1 MGRRGESGLPR
12 RSSRS
17 GPSLPAPRGGAGP
30 AGGARRTP
38 AAVLLA
44 AGLAVALGACG
55 GDTAEDARAPE
66 LTSGSPR
73 LTAQAGEAGA
83 VDSARVADEVEAM
96 LEASTGS
103 WNAGDLDGF
112 VDDYLDSPEMTYV
125 GGSGVV
131 RGRDALRERYRAT
144 YWAEGEERDSLRFE
158 DLEVRPLG
166 GSHALALGRYV
177 LYRVASDSTTDST
190 TATGR
195 FTLVLRR
202 QDDGT
207 WTIVH
212 DHSS

>member
-1 MGRRGESGLPR
+1 MPGRTIGRGRRGDGALPR
-12 RSSRS
+12 RLSRIPAALLAVAVLAGCGGETPEATGGAELRS
-17 GPSLPAPRGGAGP
+17 GGPSLTRQPAEPGP
-30 AGGARRTP
+30 
-38 AAVLLA
+38 
-44 AGLAVALGACG
+44 
-55 GDTAEDARAPE
+55 
-66 LTSGSPR
+66 
-73 LTAQAGEAGA
+73 
-83 VDSARVADEVEAM
+83 VDSARVAEEVTEM
-96 LEASTGS
+96 LEASTRS

-131 RGRDALRERYRAT
+131 RGRAALRERYRAS

-158 DLEVRPLG
+158 ELEVRPLG
-166 GSHALALGRYV
+166 ERHALALGRYV
-177 LYRVASDSTTDST
+177 LYRSPSDST